1 VLQASIHGSHQYEW
15 PRINPHMAIRF
26 VKTGK

>member
-1 VLQASIHGSHQYEW
+1 LQASIHGSHQYEW

-26 VKTGK
+26 VKNGK